1 MASWWLDCAS
11 EYSQFYVKAHEA
23 LGGMPKRTPR
33 QVREQLR
40 IHQEL
45 EALREREAAGM
56 KRRATW
62 MT

>member
-1 MASWWLDCAS
+1 MASWWIGG
-11 EYSQFYVKAHEA
+11 EYTTWYATAQEQAKA
-23 LGGMPKRTPR
+23 MPKRTPR

-45 EALREREAAGM
+45 DALREREAAGM

-62 MT
+62 MY

>member
-1 MASWWLDCAS
+1 MASWWVGC
-11 EYSQFYVKAHEA
+11 EYSLFYDKAHDA
-23 LGGMPKRTPR
+23 AKAMPKRTPR